1 MYTQSMC
8 DDFFVFFG
16 YYYLC
21 TFPVYLRNIWI
32 FVKFNTDRFLL
43 CRSVSFYQAIPSY
56 LL

>member
-43 CRSVSFYQAIPSY
+43 CRSVSFYQAIPFY